1 MDGNLAIVGRQSVL
15 NFFERITLESNRTMK
30 HTFLILIM
38 AASAAAAIAQNTTNP
53 APTTS
58 PAAAPA
64 ATAAPAAKPAATA
77 ATGAKPAEAKPE
89 APKHPAD
96 VDDEGNPIFHPEAP
110 AKVANI
116 HCGINTP
123 CVIKLPQGIPPT
135 TARLH
140 DSFSLRY
147 QDIKIGAG
155 DEALPGKKYTL
166 HYTGWNAASGIKFDS
181 TYEHHGSL
189 KDKDGKP
196 VMGEN
201 GKYKQDPEPMPFTF
215 VEGEGKVIPGLDL
228 GVTGM
233 KVGGKRRIFIPYQLA
248 YGVRGRRGPDAAHP
262 GVTPKSD
269 IIFDVELLEVA
280 DPYAHP
286 KPAPKP
292 ADTKPATT
300 GTPATT
306 AAPKAAAPAAT
317 PATATPA
324 SSTAPA
330 ASATPA
336 VSTAPAP
343 PQPK

>member
-1 MDGNLAIVGRQSVL
+1 
-15 NFFERITLESNRTMK
+15 MK
-30 HTFLILIM
+30 HTFLILII
-38 AASAAAAIAQNTTNP
+38 AASAAATFAQTATT
-53 APTTS
+53 
-58 PAAAPA
+58 PAATTAPAATPA
-64 ATAAPAAKPAATA
+64 ATAAPAAKPATTA
-77 ATGAKPAEAKPE
+77 APAAAPAAKTTATGAKPAETKPE
-89 APKHPAD
+89 PPKHPAD
-96 VDDEGNPIFHPEAP
+96 VDDEGNPVYHPEAP

-123 CVIKLPQGIPPT
+123 CVIKLPHGIPPT

-147 QDIKIGAG
+147 QDIKIGTGA
-155 DEALPGKKYTL
+155 EALPGKKYTL

-181 TYEHHGSL
+181 TYEHHGNL
-189 KDKDGKP
+189 KNKDGKP

-215 VEGEGKVIPGLDL
+215 TESEGKVIPGLDL
-228 GVTGM
+228 GVIGM

-248 YGVRGRRGPDAAHP
+248 YGVYGRRGPNAAHP

-269 IIFDVELLEVA
+269 IIFDVELLNVEDA
-280 DPYAHP
+280 YAHP

-306 AAPKAAAPAAT
+306 AAPKAAAPATT

-324 SSTAPA
+324 STTAPA

-336 VSTAPAP
+336 ASTAPAQS
-343 PQPK
+343 QPK